1 MPPLQLSQ
9 LPQTI
14 SGASGEAMSTPT
26 DTQTLG
32 IESTRP
38 VKPMTPATESTSEST
53 LLGDAWDFGLNLD
66 HNETLLV
73 SVVAAIATTAL
84 FVLLVRLIW
93 RLNSRIKS
101 FIERS
106 RHLENSRFS
115 FLLRSR
121 LIDRTAI
128 NHVAGFVVDSGS
140 IIATLFLTYLCIPLV
155 LSFFSWTQGWADK
168 IFSMILEPVKWLWSG
183 IANIV
188 PNLFFIAAI
197 IVFARYLLKVIR
209 FFFLAVET
217 GKLQFSGF
225 HQDWARPTYQIAR
238 IFVILLAV
246 VMCFPYVPGSNS
258 PAFQGI
264 SVFLGVLVSLGST
277 SAISNTIA
285 GVVMTYMRPFKIGDR
300 VKIVDTVGDVVEKS
314 LLVTRIRTI
323 KNVDITIPNSLILGS
338 HIINYSAMAQ
348 DLGLILNTTVTIG
361 YDSPWPEVHRAL
373 IEAAESCADVLKE
386 PKPFVFQTAL
396 NDYYVH
402 YELNAYTR
410 NANGMQITYSE
421 LHRAIQTSFQK
432 AGIEIMSPAYTALR
446 DGSKNTIPETT
457 I

>member
-1 MPPLQLSQ
+1 MSANQQPLAPDSSPELS
-9 LPQTI
+9 
-14 SGASGEAMSTPT
+14 SASNLVS
-26 DTQTLG
+26 DL
-32 IESTRP
+32 
-38 VKPMTPATESTSEST
+38 
-53 LLGDAWDFGLNLD
+53 WDFGLHLD
-66 HNETLLV
+66 RQETLLV
-73 SVVAAIATTAL
+73 SSIAAVAVTAL
-84 FVLLVRLIW
+84 FILLVRLVW
-93 RLNSRIKS
+93 RINGRTKL
-101 FIERS
+101 FIESS
-106 RHLENSRFS
+106 RHLEQSRFN
-115 FLLRSR
+115 FLLRSKV
-121 LIDRTAI
+121 IDRAAI
-128 NHVAGFVVDSGS
+128 NQVAGFIVDSAS
-140 IIATLFLTYLCIPLV
+140 IVSTLFLTYIYIPVV

-168 IFSMILEPVKWLWSG
+168 IFSMIVEPVKWLWSG
-183 IANIV
+183 ITSVV
-188 PNLFFIAAI
+188 PNLFFIVAI
-197 IVFARYLLKVIR
+197 IVFARYLLKAIR
-209 FFFLAVET
+209 FFFVAIET
-217 GKLQFSGF
+217 GRLQFTGF

-323 KNVDITIPNSLILGS
+323 KNVDVTIPNSLILGT
-338 HIINYSAMAQ
+338 HIINYSAMAE

-361 YDSPWPEVHRAL
+361 YDTPWPQVHKAL
-373 IEAAESCADVLKE
+373 IDAAGSCTDVLKE

-410 NANGMQITYSE
+410 NANSMQQTYSE
-421 LHRAIQTSFQK
+421 LHTAIQISFQK
-432 AGIEIMSPAYTALR
+432 AGIEIMSPAYTSLR
-446 DGSKNTIPETT
+446 DGSKNTIPE
-457 I
+457 ISISRDLV